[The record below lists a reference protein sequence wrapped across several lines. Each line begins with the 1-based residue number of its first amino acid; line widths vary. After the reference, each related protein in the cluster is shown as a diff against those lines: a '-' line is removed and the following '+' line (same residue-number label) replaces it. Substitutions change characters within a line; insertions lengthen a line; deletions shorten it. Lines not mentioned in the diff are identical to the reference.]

1 RSVLQVATVADHLT
15 MKADLR
21 VAPFDGR
28 IGLREP
34 SDDREPVTALEFR
47 DGLPPIES
55 AKAML
60 GRCADRPSARQSDLV
75 NGLAPDDEDSLRLR
89 RDEAVI
95 PERPHHWPCSHKFR
109 DGNSPS
115 VCEAHDRFRRYAFA
129 ECREL
134 RFASRIARGPR
145 ELRQTD
151 DDHVQLARE

>member
-1 RSVLQVATVADHLT
+1 MPVAHIRISLHSGSKLVDGGFGHKATVCFRARRVAHRSVLQVVTVADHLT
-15 MKADLR
+15 KKADLR

-75 NGLAPDDEDSLRLR
+75 N
-89 RDEAVI
+89 
-95 PERPHHWPCSHKFR
+95 
-109 DGNSPS
+109 
-115 VCEAHDRFRRYAFA
+115 
-129 ECREL
+129 
-134 RFASRIARGPR
+134 
-145 ELRQTD
+145 
-151 DDHVQLARE
+151 